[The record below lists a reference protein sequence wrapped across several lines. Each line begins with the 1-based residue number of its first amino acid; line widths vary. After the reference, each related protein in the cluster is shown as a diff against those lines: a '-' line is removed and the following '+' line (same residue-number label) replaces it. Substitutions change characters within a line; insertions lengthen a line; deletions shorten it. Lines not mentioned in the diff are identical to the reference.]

1 MKPSLWSLALL
12 LILPVLAC
20 AQASATDWNG
30 LDLTDMDYPTASIDN
45 LFIPLANPSL
55 LGTGHASGLGWAQTL
70 DDWKFRKHYWLFAN
84 LDNLSYNYEYTKDD
98 ADNGVNFH
106 TLALGTEL
114 LGKEVLPNLYAGTH
128 YRWKNSHIRKGEWR
142 SALTYRPHASTSLA
156 LRLDHPYQQSPAYHA
171 GLSIRP
177 LAFVKSIQD
186 HRLELSADIDYDK
199 DGGSDYGF
207 NDLVVGAHT
216 RLLDG
221 LNIGATYN
229 LEKETA
235 WMNFS
240 LSLGKLDLGAIA
252 TGKSV
257 SDNIA
262 VPYVHLTGNIFR
274 PFLGLTGKNW
284 YSLKLGGE
292 IKTYASPQ
300 YTIGKIRI
308 MDGSARSIED
318 VVKDLAKAGDDPS
331 IQGILLKNPSFS
343 TSYGLL
349 QELTAAMQDFKARGK
364 KIAFYYDNVGN
375 AGYTFAASVADAIYL
390 NPLGTVDLRGISA
403 TSPYFKELL
412 DTLGVDVMNFRS
424 HKYKNAGNMFSEPEM
439 TAAEREVYDS
449 ILQSIYD
456 QMVAAMAAGRGSKL
470 KASVQETIDA
480 GPYFLAADALE
491 AGLVDKIIYEDELNK
506 LLKEEFGFAAT
517 KGSIPD
523 YIDYS
528 WAQPREHQIAVIYAQ
543 GNIVMGKGEPG
554 SVIAHENTVKLIR
567 AARKNP
573 AYKGIILRVDSGG
586 GSAQASDIIL
596 RELQLAQTENK
607 KPVVVSM
614 SGVAGSGGYYIAC
627 GADRIVADPATL
639 TGSIGVIGLMFAL
652 PRLYDKIGVNWSTV
666 KKGANSDFGATHR
679 VWTEEEQRRM
689 THYIEATYED
699 FVRKVDAG
707 RDGLDYDAVH
717 AIAQGRVWTG
727 EQALEN
733 GLIDALGGLDK
744 AVEEMR
750 ELTAIKGPI
759 ALVDAT
765 SSKEGMVIKLQNNPL
780 GGILKNEVLDEFL
793 GEYIRVYEIW
803 RDFGDESALM
813 LTPLQL
819 GNIQF

>member
-156 LRLDHPYQQSPAYHA
+156 LRLDHPYQQSPVYHA

-221 LNIGATYN
+221 LNIGASYN

-439 TAAEREVYDS
+439 TAAEREVYS
-449 ILQSIYD
+449 QFYYVLSFNPG
-456 QMVAAMAAGRGSKL
+456 AGR
-470 KASVQETIDA
+470 
-480 GPYFLAADALE
+480 
-491 AGLVDKIIYEDELNK
+491 
-506 LLKEEFGFAAT
+506 
-517 KGSIPD
+517 
-523 YIDYS
+523 
-528 WAQPREHQIAVIYAQ
+528 
-543 GNIVMGKGEPG
+543 
-554 SVIAHENTVKLIR
+554 
-567 AARKNP
+567 
-573 AYKGIILRVDSGG
+573 
-586 GSAQASDIIL
+586 
-596 RELQLAQTENK
+596 
-607 KPVVVSM
+607 
-614 SGVAGSGGYYIAC
+614 
-627 GADRIVADPATL
+627 
-639 TGSIGVIGLMFAL
+639 
-652 PRLYDKIGVNWSTV
+652 
-666 KKGANSDFGATHR
+666 
-679 VWTEEEQRRM
+679 
-689 THYIEATYED
+689 
-699 FVRKVDAG
+699 
-707 RDGLDYDAVH
+707 
-717 AIAQGRVWTG
+717 
-727 EQALEN
+727 
-733 GLIDALGGLDK
+733 
-744 AVEEMR
+744 
-750 ELTAIKGPI
+750 
-759 ALVDAT
+759 
-765 SSKEGMVIKLQNNPL
+765 
-780 GGILKNEVLDEFL
+780 
-793 GEYIRVYEIW
+793 
-803 RDFGDESALM
+803 
-813 LTPLQL
+813 
-819 GNIQF
+819 